1 MNILQSIFRDNMF
14 RKDDLSEFV
23 GKFYYEGK
31 RRRQYLVRFGVLTVL
46 SAVIATYGVL
56 DDSTATVI
64 GAMIIA
70 PLMMPIMAMATA
82 LVMGRMDRVMRSFVT
97 VTAGVF
103 AVIIVSWFIAE
114 TYFGFI
120 SLETNTQITSRVLP
134 NITALFIALASGAV
148 AAFAMS
154 RDDINDSLPGA
165 AIAIALVPPLA
176 VVGVCLAEGDMN
188 MASGA
193 FLLFLTNFLSI
204 LVAGSV
210 VLHLLGL
217 SKIVTKKIK
226 DQKVRHNAFIVI
238 GVSITAVIVL
248 LAITTAQ
255 IVVSSTT
262 NDEVQEVV
270 EIWIDGSSYRLAS
283 LKMTQERVDVA
294 ITGEGE
300 IVNFDALVQDIQAVT
315 NDDIIVTLD
324 AIQSQYNR
332 HPQKETDE

>member
-1 MNILQSIFRDNMF
+1 MNIFQSVFRDNMF
-14 RKDDLSEFV
+14 RKSDLSEFV
-23 GKFYYEGK
+23 GKFYYEGT

-46 SAVIATYGVL
+46 SAVIAAYGVL

-82 LVMGRMDRVMRSFVT
+82 LVMGRMDRVMHSFVT
-97 VTAGVF
+97 VTAGTL
-103 AVIIVSWFIAE
+103 AVILVSWFIAE

-120 SLETNTQITSRVLP
+120 SLETNTQITSRVMP

-154 RDDINDSLPGA
+154 RDDISDSLPGA

-176 VVGVCLAEGDMN
+176 VVGVCLAEGNMD

-204 LVAGSV
+204 LVAGSG

-217 SKIVTKKIK
+217 SKIVTQKIQ
-226 DQKVRHNAFIVI
+226 DQKARHSAFVMI
-238 GVSITAVIVL
+238 GFGMVAVIAL
-248 LAITTAQ
+248 LAITTTQ
-255 IVVSSTT
+255 IVFSATT
-262 NDEVQEVV
+262 NEEVQEIVKTWTS
-270 EIWIDGSSYRLAS
+270 EGSYRLAS
-283 LKMTQERVDVA
+283 LKITQERVDIA
-294 ITGEGE
+294 ATGEGE
-300 IVNFDALVQDIQAVT
+300 IVDFDMLVQDIQSVT
-315 NDDIIVTLD
+315 HDDIIVTLD

-332 HPQKETDE
+332 HPQK